1 MSEAVQTAQIEFPPI
16 FVEYAK
22 QKLSTQRELIE
33 YLARFGPPFLKGG
46 ALMILAA
53 VGENA
58 KNPAKAPK
66 QQQETG
72 GRK

>member
-22 QKLSTQRELIE
+22 KKLNTQRELVE
-33 YLARFGPPFLKGG
+33 HLARFGPPFLRAG
-46 ALMILAA
+46 AQMILAA
-53 VGENA
+53 AGENA
-58 KNPAKAPK
+58 KNPATAPE

-72 GRK
+72 DKE